1 MDESYRVA
9 DPSRIPTPSL
19 LVYPDKVRAN
29 IAHAIE
35 VAGGCER
42 LRPHLK
48 THKCPEIVALLRAAG
63 ITRFKCATLAE
74 AEMAARAG
82 ARDVMIA
89 YPLVGVAV
97 ERFVRLLRAFP
108 DAAFRPIA
116 DHPGPLAALGAA
128 VAAARLEVEV
138 LLDLDSG
145 MHRTGVPV
153 GEAAERLYRQIART
167 PGLRPGGLHC
177 YDGHIHDR
185 DLEARGRA
193 AGQGRQAVLG
203 LRDALLRAGLAVP
216 RVVMGGS
223 VTFPCHA
230 ADAQVEL
237 SPGTFVLHDGNY
249 LRDFPDLGF
258 VPAALA
264 LARVVSLPAPDRI
277 TIDLGCKAI
286 AADSP
291 GPRGFAWSIAD
302 AEPQAQSEEHWI
314 WSVSPRHALEPGD
327 FVYVLPAHICPTVA
341 LHERMLAIQDGRWT
355 ESWRVSAR
363 TRQLS
368 A

>member
-1 MDESYRVA
+1 MDESYRAA

-19 LVYPDKVRAN
+19 LVYPDRVRAN
-29 IAHAIE
+29 IARAVA
-35 VAGGCER
+35 VAGGPER
-42 LRPHLK
+42 LRPHVK
-48 THKCPEIVALLRAAG
+48 THKCPEILAAQRAAG
-63 ITRFKCATLAE
+63 ISRFKCATLAE

-82 ARDVMIA
+82 ARDIVVA
-89 YPLVGVAV
+89 YPLVGVHI

-108 DAAFRPIA
+108 DAAFRPIV
-116 DHPGPLAALGAA
+116 DHPAPLAALGEAL
-128 VAAARLEVEV
+128 AAAHLEVDA

-145 MHRTGVPV
+145 MHRTGVPI
-153 GEAAERLYRQIART
+153 GETAESLYRQIART

-185 DLEARGRA
+185 DLEARSRA
-193 AGQGRQAVLG
+193 AKEGRDAVLG
-203 LRDALLRAGLAVP
+203 LRDALARAGLAVP
-216 RVVMGGS
+216 RVVMAGS

-230 ADAQVEL
+230 GEPQIEL

-277 TIDLGCKAI
+277 TIDLGYKAI
-286 AADSP
+286 ASDSP
-291 GPRGFAWSIAD
+291 GPRGFAWSIAN
-302 AEPQAQSEEHWI
+302 AQPQEQSEEHWV
-314 WSVSPRHALEPGD
+314 WSVSPRHALAPGD

-341 LHERMLAIQDGRWT
+341 LHERMLVIQDGRWT